1 MGALADL
8 KAYLVSQET
17 VSAAL
22 LHVTDSQ
29 TLADILVEELH
40 SHIYLKT
47 FYSDS
52 RWRPYFPGQQ
62 SRRCFLPS
70 RRVDIQCHWI
80 CNPKILR
87 LHTHQLLHPPPRHLL
102 SPRRPRC
109 PVARR
114 FLHPVPDRP
123 HVSSASYP
131 HWPSSQVMIRCSTT
145 SDVAADPVSTSITH
159 RRVGS
164 NAMGQAASSNSLSSF
179 LMVGAPD
186 NPETD
191 SFAYI
196 ETLLEALAVLGRL
209 GAALETFAQRVPG
222 EAHALVEAT
231 LDEVEERWV
240 IPHLT
245 KRADDLQI
253 RGKNRRTRRG
263 RPTAES
269 ARHGRRT
276 AHCNRETQVTV
287 RALGNH

>member
-1 MGALADL
+1 MPSGETLPASGPGPSTRFERFLSALAVKPSHDPML
-8 KAYLVSQET
+8 DYLET
-17 VSAAL
+17 
-22 LHVTDSQ
+22 
-29 TLADILVEELH
+29 
-40 SHIYLKT
+40 
-47 FYSDS
+47 
-52 RWRPYFPGQQ
+52 
-62 SRRCFLPS
+62 
-70 RRVDIQCHWI
+70 
-80 CNPKILR
+80 
-87 LHTHQLLHPPPRHLL
+87 
-102 SPRRPRC
+102 
-109 PVARR
+109 
-114 FLHPVPDRP
+114 
-123 HVSSASYP
+123 
-131 HWPSSQVMIRCSTT
+131 
-145 SDVAADPVSTSITH
+145 DVAADPVSTSITH